1 MIRIEEPKLYV
12 VKRNTEHFFEGEI
25 VESSKVRRYK
35 TKTSV
40 TDHKVIGKWPCCGCN
55 KIKSELIP
63 NKYLEYL
70 DEL

>member
-1 MIRIEEPKLYV
+1 MITIEEPKLYV

-55 KIKSELIP
+55 IIKGELIP

-70 DEL
+70 GEL